1 MTGPLFLVGFMGSG
15 KSAVGSRVAGELGLE
30 FSDTDA
36 LIAGSRGKT
45 VEQIFAEKGEAAF
58 REMES
63 EVIGRL
69 CSGSPLVAATG
80 GGSFLSFRSRR
91 RMIAAGITVWLDTP
105 LQAIRARLADDGTRP
120 LWNGEDRTGM
130 QMLFDRRKPTYA
142 LARYRVDGADPDSA
156 VERLAEIIRRR

>member
-15 KSAVGSRVAGELGLE
+15 KSALGARVAGELGLD

-63 EVIGRL
+63 ELVDRL
-69 CSGSPLVAATG
+69 CSGKPLVAATG
-80 GGSFLSFRSRR
+80 GGTFLSFRSRQ
-91 RMIAAGITVWLDTP
+91 RMIAVGITVWLDTP
-105 LQAIRARLADDGTRP
+105 LQAIYTRLADDGSRP
-120 LWNGEDRTGM
+120 LWNRDDTTGM
-130 QMLFDRRKPTYA
+130 QMLFDTRRPTYA
-142 LARYRVDGADPDSA
+142 LARYRVDGADPDAA
-156 VERLAEIIRRR
+156 VEQLAGIIRRR